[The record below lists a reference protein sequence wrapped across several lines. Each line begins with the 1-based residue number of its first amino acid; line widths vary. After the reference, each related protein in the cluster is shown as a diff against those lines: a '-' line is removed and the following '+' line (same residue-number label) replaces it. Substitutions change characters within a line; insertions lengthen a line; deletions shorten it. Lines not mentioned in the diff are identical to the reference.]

1 MVLGRKI
8 KLGRE
13 MGGDDEGVC
22 GVLNRVIGTFLAVQW
37 LRLCASNAR
46 GEGSIPGRE
55 TKIPHATGCSQ
66 KKTTVNGIIEEK
78 TTFLQK
84 SEGGEAVSQADIWER
99 QREQQVQRP

>member
-66 KKTTVNGIIEEK
+66 KKNHCKWRNRGKDNISAKV
-78 TTFLQK
+78 
-84 SEGGEAVSQADIWER
+84 
-99 QREQQVQRP
+99 